1 MVSNNVSLRGHIGSL
16 CDKCSHVFEN
26 GLVNVIMD
34 ADESAIA
41 CVFRSVLDME
51 GYGSSNTPFSLT
63 HPIWR
68 KVVKDNLNLLR
79 VVNVG
84 FEVCATED
92 WFLEFENIAH
102 KSGVYVRYL
111 TSYKDIA
118 RKFILLTCEDACK
131 LYVPVHDKA
140 KSEQDWQSLA
150 EALDLL
156 SISSLYKE
164 EHDR

>member
-1 MVSNNVSLRGHIGSL
+1 MVSNNVTLRGCIGSL

-34 ADESAIA
+34 ADVSAIA

-51 GYGSSNTPFSLT
+51 GYGSSNTQFSLT

-79 VVNVG
+79 AVNVG
-84 FEVCATED
+84 FEVCASQD

-102 KSGVYVRYL
+102 KSGVYVKYF

-118 RKFILLTCEDACK
+118 RKFILLTCEDVCK
-131 LYVPVHDKA
+131 LYEPVRDKA
-140 KSEQDWQSLA
+140 KSEQAWQSFA

-156 SISSLYKE
+156 SISSLYKDG
-164 EHDR
+164 HDR